1 MPRID
6 AYPRWRPRALAFA
19 VLGLLGLAMLG
30 GSLTAA
36 GAQGTPDPKPA
47 ARLELTPAQRDLI
60 YASLSRQTHRST
72 ALPPTFAPQIGAIV
86 PEAVELAPLPD
97 TVVQVVPQTRGYAGA
112 FVANQV
118 LIAEPKA
125 RQIVEIITRP

>member
-1 MPRID
+1 MPAID
-6 AYPRWRPRALAFA
+6 AYAKWRPRALAFA
-19 VLGLLGLAMLG
+19 VLWLLGFAMLG
-30 GSLTAA
+30 EGPISA
-36 GAQGTPDPKPA
+36 GAQTAPDPRPT
-47 ARLELTPAQRDLI
+47 ARLELTSAQRDLI

-72 ALPPTFAPQIGAIV
+72 AIPPTFAPQIGATV

-97 TVVQVVPQTRGYAGA
+97 TVVQVVPQTRGYSGA